1 MIFASSAVLGAGSQP
16 ESMMLKVKMLK
27 HTKGEGL
34 VIDVPLII
42 GSFIPYLMM
51 LIVESPNRKRLLLVI
66 CKSAKKGQFYMKSR
80 AAVAFGPG

>member
-1 MIFASSAVLGAGSQP
+1 MIFASSAVLGASSQP

-51 LIVESPNRKRLLLVI
+51 LIVESANRKRLLLVI
-66 CKSAKKGQFYMKSR
+66 CKSAKKDSFT
-80 AAVAFGPG
+80 